1 MSRILQ
7 IALDV
12 FTSVIKV
19 KGQAGHM
26 VEEEEVTKPRRSL
39 K

>member
-12 FTSVIKV
+12 FNSVIKM
-19 KGQAGHM
+19 KGTWL
-26 VEEEEVTKPRRSL
+26 EEEEVTKSRRSL